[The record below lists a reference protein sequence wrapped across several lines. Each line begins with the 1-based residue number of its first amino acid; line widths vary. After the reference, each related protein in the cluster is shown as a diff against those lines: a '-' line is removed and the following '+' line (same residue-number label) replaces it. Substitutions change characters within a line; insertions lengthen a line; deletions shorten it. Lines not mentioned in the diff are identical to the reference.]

1 MGDEVSRQELYAAI
15 ERGFTGVN
23 ARLDTL
29 NGKVYRHEAD
39 IAVLKDRGEQTKDGH
54 ARYAGWGGVATGAIA
69 LLWQIL
75 MRKP

>member
-23 ARLDTL
+23 ARLDAL

-39 IAVLKDRGEQTKDGH
+39 IAVLKDRGEQAKDGH
-54 ARYAGWGGVATGAIA
+54 ARYAGWGGVLTGIVA
-69 LLWQIL
+69 LLWQIIT
-75 MRKP
+75 RK